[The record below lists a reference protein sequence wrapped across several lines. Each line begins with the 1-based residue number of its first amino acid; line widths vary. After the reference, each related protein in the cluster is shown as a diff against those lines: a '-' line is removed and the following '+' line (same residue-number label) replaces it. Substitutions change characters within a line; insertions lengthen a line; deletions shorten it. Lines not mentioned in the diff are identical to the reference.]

1 MTKKKYE
8 PVEIDYSKLRKSK
21 AKTQIPVYFAISE
34 EELKERMARTWERV
48 QRQKREKSYK

>member
-21 AKTQIPVYFAISE
+21 TKTQIPVYFAISE
-34 EELKERMARTWERV
+34 EELEERMARTWERI
-48 QRQKREKSYK
+48 QKQKREKSYK